1 MDGGGV
7 VVGVVLGNKKISP
20 HFGDFLYFFLDVLD
34 GDFLYSLYSA
44 IIHAYP
50 NNADNAVMIPLIS
63 PSENIANS
71 IIANTN
77 TTVYPRFFAKTDK
90 IFSIVFIC
98 VPFVVLIYYITFL
111 FVITAEK
118 NAAIAAFF
126 WMFFY
131 KIT

>member
-1 MDGGGV
+1 M

-20 HFGDFLYFFLDVLD
+20 HFGDFLYFFLDALD

-90 IFSIVFIC
+90 IFSIVFIF
-98 VPFVVLIYYITFL
+98 VPFVVLIYYTTFL
-111 FVITAEK
+111 PVITAEK
-118 NAAIAAFF
+118 NAAFAANVFILIYFF
-126 WMFFY
+126 
-131 KIT
+131 